1 MFGQTYVYCGF
12 PFQTTIKFIL
22 QFFSFLVSKIFFR
35 NDRLVL
41 VIPAVIRL
49 LFPKC
54 ISRNICSI
62 LQGKHYLNKTSST
75 ITLFISVTLK
85 MLLSLDINLRSK
97 HLLNLNWRSF
107 LRVNIQ
113 TMFGKL
119 AKWYSSS
126 SFEETLLI
134 FTSVKCSHFFTHAR
148 WADFRWLYINR
159 VFYQFKLINI
169 RWWRKL

>member
-22 QFFSFLVSKIFFR
+22 HFFSFLVSKIFFR
-35 NDRLVL
+35 TDRLVL

-85 MLLSLDINLRSK
+85 MLLSLDINLGSK
-97 HLLNLNWRSF
+97 RFLNLNWRSF

-134 FTSVKCSHFFTHAR
+134 FTSVKCSYFFTHAP

-159 VFYQFKLINI
+159 VFLSIQAN
-169 RWWRKL
+169 